1 MEGLVELH
9 DNIMYYLVV
18 ILFAVAWVL
27 LSIVRNYIE
36 TKSPISHKYL
46 NHGIISSRS
55 IASQLKSV
63 RRNMLQIFNKVY
75 LSLLPLT
82 LNPYAVVLLL
92 ESWVKKNKFQNL
104 KIVIYCFS
112 FSIFFDIKPYHIFVN
127 KEVPSVAYGRR
138 VVLLRNYSSKV
149 LPNIPQPVK
158 SSEDGNQDTK
168 YFYEWLCGL
177 TDGEGTFYILRKND
191 RGSFEFNFL
200 IGLHIDD
207 VNMLRFIREVLG
219 TGKVVTSGK
228 VARFS
233 ITSIKGI
240 AKIIDIL
247 TEYPLNTTKLLNFL
261 AFKKAYELY
270 TSSKSK
276 EDVAQFINELKNSM
290 NNKRTDFNMPYPPSG
305 DQDYKPRI
313 TSYWLLGFV
322 EGGGAGSFFVKKSD
336 YKLNFTLSQSIKDLA
351 LMESIKDFLC
361 NLPGIANSLRK
372 DFQTSIRVTT
382 QDSASNTTIVRL
394 TISQT
399 DLIKFVIIPLFSSMT
414 WRSKKEWDFQDWV
427 ATFELKERGHHYQ
440 EEGKNVLNLI
450 ISQMNNR
457 LSSNQ
462 DENYPVIDR
471 EQLYLKINQL
481 LNGPSNIEVKE
492 DGRLFIKSLNRFYTG
507 SGKTEVQIIS
517 DKGLVLKTFTS
528 LSDGAKFLGLTQPTV
543 KNRLIKN
550 QAFLFE
556 GNPCYLKRV
565 INDDSD
571 FLVSLN
577 PEVKNPEVKN
587 PEVKSPKVK
596 SLNLEVKSLNTEI
609 ELKNRISATPQG
621 AGKPVNVYEKVD
633 SSGFKLIG
641 SFVSARTAG
650 KFIGISG
657 STVIRY
663 VQSGQ
668 IYNERYKFSSK

>member
-1 MEGLVELH
+1 
-9 DNIMYYLVV
+9 MYYLVI
-18 ILFAVAWVL
+18 ILFGVGWIL
-27 LSIVRNYIE
+27 LSIVKNYIS

-55 IASQLKSV
+55 IACQLKSV
-63 RRNMLQIFNKVY
+63 RINLLQIFNKVY

-92 ESWVKKNKFQNL
+92 ESWVKKNKFLPNFFK
-104 KIVIYCFS
+104 KIVIYFFY

-127 KEVPSVAYGRR
+127 KKVPSVAYGRR
-138 VVLLRNYSSKV
+138 VVSLRNYSSKV
-149 LPNIPQPVK
+149 LPNLPQPVK
-158 SSEDGNQDTK
+158 SSEYGNQDTK
-168 YFYEWLCGL
+168 YFYEWFCGL

-191 RGSFEFNFL
+191 RGSFEFNF
-200 IGLHIDD
+200 IMGLHVDD

-219 TGKVVTSGK
+219 TGKVVISGK

-240 AKIIDIL
+240 AKIIDIF

-290 NNKRTDFNMPYPPSG
+290 NNKRTDFNMPT
-305 DQDYKPRI
+305 DYKPRL

-322 EGGGAGSFFVKKSD
+322 EGEGSFFVKKSD

-372 DFQTSIRVTT
+372 DFKTSIRVTT

-450 ISQMNNR
+450 ISQMNNNR

-528 LSDGAKFLGLTQPTV
+528 LSDCAKFLGLTQPTV

-556 GNPCYLKRV
+556 DNPCYLKRV

-571 FLVSLN
+571 FSVSL
-577 PEVKNPEVKN
+577 N

-609 ELKNRISATPQG
+609 ELKNRISATPRG

-641 SFVSARTAG
+641 SFVSARRAG

-657 STVIRY
+657 STVTRY
-663 VQSGQ
+663 MQSGQ

>member
-92 ESWVKKNKFQNL
+92 ESWVKKNNFQNL
-104 KIVIYCFS
+104 KIVIFCFY
-112 FSIFFDIKPYHIFVN
+112 FSIFFDIKPYHILVN

-138 VVLLRNYSSKV
+138 VVSLRNYSSKV
-149 LPNIPQPVK
+149 LPNIPQLVK
-158 SSEDGNQDTK
+158 SSEDGNQDIK

-207 VNMLRFIREVLG
+207 VNMLCFIREVLG

-276 EDVAQFINELKNSM
+276 EEVAQFINELKNSM

-450 ISQMNNR
+450 ISQMNNNR

-507 SGKTEVQIIS
+507 SGKTEVQILS
-517 DKGLVLKTFTS
+517 DKEGLVLKTFTS
-528 LSDGAKFLGLTQPTV
+528 LSDCAKFLGLTQPTV

-571 FLVSLN
+571 FSVSL
-577 PEVKNPEVKN
+577 N

-621 AGKPVNVYEKVD
+621 VGKPVNVYEKVD
-633 SSGFKLIG
+633 SSGLKLIG
-641 SFVSARTAG
+641 SFVSARRAG

>member
-9 DNIMYYLVV
+9 DNIMYYLVI
-18 ILFAVAWVL
+18 ILFGVGWIL
-27 LSIVRNYIE
+27 LSIVKNYIS

-55 IASQLKSV
+55 IACQLKSV

-92 ESWVKKNKFQNL
+92 ESWVKKNKFLPNFFK
-104 KIVIYCFS
+104 KIVIFCFY

-138 VVLLRNYSSKV
+138 VVSLRNYSTKV
-149 LPNIPQPVK
+149 LPNLPQPVK
-158 SSEDGNQDTK
+158 SSEYGNQDTK

-219 TGKVVTSGK
+219 TGKVVISGK

-233 ITSIKGI
+233 ITSPPLLKKKRGGGI
-240 AKIIDIL
+240 AKIIDIF
-247 TEYPLNTTKLLNFL
+247 TEYPLKTTKLLNFL

-290 NNKRTDFNMPYPPSG
+290 NNKRTDFNMPT
-305 DQDYKPRI
+305 DYKPRL

-322 EGGGAGSFFVKKSD
+322 EGEGSFFVKKSD

-372 DFQTSIRVTT
+372 DFKTSIRVTT

-450 ISQMNNR
+450 ISQMNNNR

-528 LSDGAKFLGLTQPTV
+528 LSDCAKFLGLTQPTV

-556 GNPCYLKRV
+556 DNPCYLKRV

-571 FLVSLN
+571 FSVSLN
-577 PEVKNPEVKN
+577 PEVKSPK
-587 PEVKSPKVK
+587 VKSPKVK
-596 SLNLEVKSLNTEI
+596 SLNLEVKNLNTEI

-621 AGKPVNVYEKVD
+621 VGKPVNVYEKVD
-633 SSGFKLIG
+633 SSGLKLIG
-641 SFVSARTAG
+641 SFVSARRAG